1 MWWHFCSRNV
11 RKCEILFVHL
21 PLTNNQTGGDF
32 SNDKKQDT
40 NCFRTRID
48 SFLQDTSKGT
58 TNQSHCL
65 SLVAF
70 LPYTGEAVVSSPTW
84 HYQLSFLT
92 GLAAASAPG
101 HLLTGKRD
109 CCPNCCQCSHLAL
122 LSMKYSSRLEA
133 NLKEHWQTKSGWG
146 EPRGFSGPV
155 SCQPS
160 WKQAMW
166 QDVPAAPQLSP
177 RLQSGS
183 TAGKEQHVDGIFFFL
198 ISSLLPS
205 LSIPSKF
212 QPAKWEGWF
221 TMRQGFPSSTCM
233 SPQDEE
239 GTCHCGGTAV
249 AIAPGFPASSNPP
262 DWNSRPTA
270 WFLAAEEQQ

>member
-1 MWWHFCSRNV
+1 MTSVTTKNKIQTASEPGSTPSSRTQAKAPQINHTASAWW
-11 RKCEILFVHL
+11 
-21 PLTNNQTGGDF
+21 P
-32 SNDKKQDT
+32 
-40 NCFRTRID
+40 
-48 SFLQDTSKGT
+48 
-58 TNQSHCL
+58 
-65 SLVAF
+65 
-70 LPYTGEAVVSSPTW
+70 SSPTQEKLWSLSSPAW

-160 WKQAMW
+160 WKQAIW

-177 RLQSGS
+177 RLRSGS
-183 TAGKEQHVDGIFFFL
+183 AAGKEQHVDGIFFF
-198 ISSLLPS
+198 
-205 LSIPSKF
+205 F
-212 QPAKWEGWF
+212 
-221 TMRQGFPSSTCM
+221 
-233 SPQDEE
+233 
-239 GTCHCGGTAV
+239 
-249 AIAPGFPASSNPP
+249 
-262 DWNSRPTA
+262 
-270 WFLAAEEQQ
+270 